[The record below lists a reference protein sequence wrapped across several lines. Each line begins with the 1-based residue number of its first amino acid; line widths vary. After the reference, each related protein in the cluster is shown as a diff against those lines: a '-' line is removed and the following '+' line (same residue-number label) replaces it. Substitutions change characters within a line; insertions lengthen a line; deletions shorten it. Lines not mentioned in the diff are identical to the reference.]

1 VDPVLARRVWRLI
14 EQASYYLNTQARALI
29 SGCSRIFGLFAA
41 EINNPFFELIQAF
54 TQVSIKLGYE
64 DLLTSIGEDANQ
76 LEIAARGMIERRVD
90 DTKQM
95 PNKCHA
101 FVFLLITTCSLA
113 AWPVSHS
120 QFAIKELHQDANG
133 VTLRIPSGI
142 MRVELCGDR
151 VVHVVASRTSEL
163 PTPRVPVVLQPCRA
177 SNLEV
182 KTDTKNLNI
191 YSPAITVTIDV
202 TNGAVTFKS
211 KDGKLLLAE
220 PKEGGKAFDVP
231 SIFEMKTWK
240 VQQSFLSPSDEL
252 QYGLG
257 QHQEGIFN
265 IRGVPIRLSQANTN
279 ISVPFLLS
287 SKGYGLLWNN
297 ASLTDFNPADQP
309 IAIDPSTGKGKFN
322 TGAKG
327 TYGFVLTSDN
337 RDRLTVD
344 VGDRHVIDL
353 QNVWTPT
360 SGSGVVDLQDNKE
373 YEATA
378 KGGPG
383 GVQLA
388 VRPPQDTTTFR
399 SEVGQ
404 AIDYYFFYG
413 PELNRVV
420 ADYRQLTGEAP
431 LFPRWAYGYW
441 QCRERYHSQQEILDT
456 AAEFRRRKIPVDA
469 LVQDWQYWGK
479 YGWSAMKF
487 DEDHYP
493 KPKEMLDQLHS
504 EDLHLMISIWSRSGE
519 DTDVYKRM
527 SAHSLLV
534 SGTPWT
540 DFFNPEAQK
549 AFWSE
554 LNKGIFKDGMDAW
567 WMDASEP
574 EFDILKGR
582 QTFLGPGESVRN
594 AYPLYVTKAIYEGQ
608 RATTDRKRVVI
619 LTRSAF
625 AGQQRNAA
633 GSWSGD
639 VTANWITLRRQIA
652 AGLSFGMSGLPYWTT
667 DVGGFFRPEDQYT
680 SADYHELL
688 IRWFQYGVFCPIF
701 RVHGY
706 KSNAELWNYGSVVE
720 RILTQYDELRYRL
733 LPYIYSSA
741 WGVTHRG
748 ETLMRALPLDYSLD
762 LRARGIPDQFLFG
775 AALLINPVTSKGAE
789 QRALYLPA
797 GTEWVDFW
805 TGRHTSGGQTITA
818 EAPLDR
824 IPIYS
829 RAGSIVPFGPR
840 AESAAATADP
850 IELRIYPGANGDFE
864 LYEDEGDSYDYERGA
879 YSVIRIHWD
888 DKARTLT
895 IGDRQGRFPGMLQD
909 RTFRVVI
916 VREGHGTGVAS
927 TPQSDAA
934 IEYQGKAKSVLVQPR
949 P

>member
-1 VDPVLARRVWRLI
+1 
-14 EQASYYLNTQARALI
+14 
-29 SGCSRIFGLFAA
+29 
-41 EINNPFFELIQAF
+41 
-54 TQVSIKLGYE
+54 
-64 DLLTSIGEDANQ
+64 
-76 LEIAARGMIERRVD
+76 
-90 DTKQM
+90 M
-95 PNKCHA
+95 PNKFHRYA
-101 FVFLLITTCSLA
+101 FLLIITSVALA
-113 AWPVSHS
+113 AWPANHP
-120 QFAIKELHQDANG
+120 QFAIKESQKDTSG
-133 VTLRIPSGI
+133 VTFRTASGI

-151 VVHVVASRTSEL
+151 VVHVVVSRTSDL
-163 PTPRVPVVLQPCRA
+163 PSPKVPVVLQPCRA
-177 SNLEV
+177 SNFEF
-182 KTDTKNLNI
+182 KADTKNLTISNSVI
-191 YSPAITVTIDV
+191 RVTIDP
-202 TNGAVTFKS
+202 TTGAVTFLS

-220 PKEGGKAFDVP
+220 PKEGGKAFDVR
-231 SIFEMKTWK
+231 SVYEMKTWQL
-240 VQQSFLSPSDEL
+240 QQSFLSPSDEA

-257 QHQEGIFN
+257 QHQEGLFN
-265 IRGVPIRLSQANTN
+265 LRGVPIRLSQANTN

-287 SKGYGLLWNN
+287 TKGYGLLWNN
-297 ASLTDFNPADQP
+297 ASLTDFNPADQSV
-309 IAIDPSTGKGKFN
+309 AIDPSSGKGKFT
-322 TGAKG
+322 TGAAG

-344 VGDRHVIDL
+344 VGDRHAIDL
-353 QNVWTPT
+353 LNMWTPT
-360 SGSGVVDLQDNKE
+360 SGSGVVDLQANKE
-373 YEATA
+373 YKITA

-399 SEVGQ
+399 SEVGE

-413 PELNRVV
+413 PELNRVI

-431 LFPRWAYGYW
+431 LFPKWAYGYW
-441 QCRERYHSQQEILDT
+441 QCRERYHSQQEIIDT

-493 KPKEMLDQLHS
+493 HPKQMLDQLHS
-504 EDLHLMISIWSRSGE
+504 EDLHLMISIWSRFGE

-527 SAHSLLV
+527 NAHSLLI

-554 LNKGIFKDGMDAW
+554 LNKGIFQDGMDAW

-574 EFDILKGR
+574 EFDILKGK
-582 QTFLGPGESVRN
+582 QTFLGSGESVRN
-594 AYPLYVTKAIYEGQ
+594 AYPLYVTKSIYAGQ

-639 VTANWITLRRQIA
+639 ITANWITLRRQIS
-652 AGLSFGMSGLPYWTT
+652 AGLSFSMSGLPYWTT
-667 DVGGFFRPEDQYT
+667 DIGGFFRPEDQYT
-680 SADYHELL
+680 SAEYHELL
-688 IRWFQYGVFCPIF
+688 IRWFQYGAFCPIF

-706 KSNAELWNYGSVVE
+706 KSNAEIWNYGPDVE

-741 WGVTHRG
+741 WGVTKHG
-748 ETLMRALPLDYSLD
+748 ETLMRALPLEFSSD
-762 LRARGIPDQFLFG
+762 LKAREISDQFLFG
-775 AALLINPVTSKGAE
+775 PALLVNPVTSEGAT
-789 QRALYLPA
+789 QRVLYLPS
-797 GTEWVDFW
+797 GVEWIDFW
-805 TGRHTSGGQTITA
+805 TGKRTSGGQRMTA

-824 IPIYS
+824 IPIYA

-840 AESAAATADP
+840 AESAAAKADP
-850 IELRIYPGANGDFE
+850 IELRIYPGANGDFN
-864 LYEDEGDSYDYERGA
+864 LYEDEGDSYDYEHGA
-879 YSVIRIHWD
+879 YSVIPIHWD
-888 DKARTLT
+888 DTARTLR

-916 VREGHGTGVAS
+916 VVEGHGTGVAPS
-927 TPQSDAA
+927 PQPDAT
-934 IEYQGKAKSVLVQPR
+934 IEYEGAAKSVLVLPR